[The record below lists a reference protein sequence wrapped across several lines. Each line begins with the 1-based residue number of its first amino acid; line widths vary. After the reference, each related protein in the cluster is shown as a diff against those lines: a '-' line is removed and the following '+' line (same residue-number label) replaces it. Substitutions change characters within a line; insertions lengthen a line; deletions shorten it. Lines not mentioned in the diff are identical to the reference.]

1 MLSYSNFTATIGIF
15 ANTILTT
22 SAKIFVRGV
31 TSRGIFLATAADWV
45 VFLSTEP
52 FRGPLTINLPAM
64 NGLDSIHIN
73 DTVSFKDN
81 ILHFHPTN
89 LIVDLNH
96 ADIYSTPPI
105 TRHLPADTHRLPVWP
120 LANAHPLYT
129 RTQQIRNA
137 RQELNYELVE
147 AGCQALFGHGEG
159 LTPEGDDFV
168 LGLLYSLGQIETSSQ
183 QAAAS
188 LCQNLVQAAKT
199 KTTTLSAN
207 LIECAASGQV
217 DERIHAAL
225 QAILHK
231 TTNQEEAIAALLRW
245 GNTSG
250 QMVLAGLLAGIG

>member
-1 MLSYSNFTATIGIF
+1 MLSYSNFTASIGVF
-15 ANTILTT
+15 ANKILTA
-22 SAKIFVRGV
+22 SAIIFIRGV

-64 NGLDSIHIN
+64 NGLDRIQIN
-73 DTVSFKDN
+73 DKVSFKDN

-96 ADIYSTPPI
+96 TDIYSTPPI
-105 TRHLPADTHRLPVWP
+105 TRHPPADTHRLPNWP
-120 LANAHPLYT
+120 LATAHPLYT
-129 RTQQIRNA
+129 RAQQIRDA
-137 RQELNYELVE
+137 RRELDYELVE

-183 QAAAS
+183 QAAS
-188 LCQNLVQAAKT
+188 LCQNLVQTAKT

-207 LIECAASGQV
+207 LIECAAQGQV

-225 QAILHK
+225 QAILHNS
-231 TTNQEEAIAALLRW
+231 TNQEEAIAALLRW